1 MREESKKKLVSHT
14 ILLLV
19 ILINTG
25 CVGQEEEVPK
35 TETGITTKEEIK
47 TTSPRIET
55 QLISELKIT
64 SPAFEA
70 NGEIPTKYTCD
81 GADINPPLHIEG
93 IPEEIQSLVLIV
105 DDPDAPGGTWDHWIV
120 WNIPPVDAIEEDSIP
135 GTEGLNDFRR
145 QAYGG
150 PCPPS
155 GTHRYF
161 FKVYALDTMLDLPP
175 TATKTDVEQAME
187 GHILAQGELIGKY
200 SRS

>member
-1 MREESKKKLVSHT
+1 MREEAKRKVVSST

-19 ILINTG
+19 ILISTG
-25 CVGQEEEVPK
+25 CVGQEEEGLK
-35 TETGITTKEEIK
+35 TET
-47 TTSPRIET
+47 TSPGVET
-55 QLISELKIT
+55 RDMDELQIT
-64 SPAFEA
+64 SPAFEV

-93 IPEEIQSLVLIV
+93 IPKETQSLVLIM

-120 WNIPPVDAIEEDSIP
+120 WNIPPVDTIEEDSVP

-161 FKVYALDTMLDLPP
+161 FKVYALDTTLDLPP
-175 TATKTDVEQAME
+175 TATKADVEQAME
-187 GHILAQGELIGKY
+187 GHILAQGELIGRY

>member
-1 MREESKKKLVSHT
+1 VREEAKKKLVSNT

-19 ILINTG
+19 ILVSTG
-25 CVGQEEEVPK
+25 CVGQEEEGPK
-35 TETGITTKEEIK
+35 TET
-47 TTSPRIET
+47 TSPGVET
-55 QLISELKIT
+55 RDMNELKIT

-70 NGEIPTKYTCD
+70 NGEIPNKYTCD

-93 IPEEIQSLVLIV
+93 IPKETQSLVLIM

-120 WNIPPVDAIEEDSIP
+120 WNIPPVDTIEEDSVP
-135 GTEGLNDFRR
+135 GTEGRNDFRR

-161 FKVYALDTMLDLPP
+161 FKVYALDTTLDLPP
-175 TATKTDVEQAME
+175 TATKADVEQAME
-187 GHILAQGELIGKY
+187 GHILAQGELIGRY